1 MARARKKT
9 KRGFAG
15 MTILL
20 ALSLLA
26 TACGGNANN
35 GTGANA
41 NKPANTANDANAA
54 GTNDKG
60 ATNDANATKATNA
73 GTATDDPS
81 ALPEVKLTWYF
92 PGNWPQPDQE
102 KVFAE
107 VNKVIKAKIN
117 ATVDFKALPFGDY
130 DQKMQV
136 VIASGEPYDIAFTA
150 GWINNYTQNVAKGA
164 FLPLDDLL
172 AKYAP
177 KSYASMPASF
187 WDATKIKGQIYGF
200 VNQQISA
207 RTPAIDIAKSLAD
220 KYNFDVNS
228 VGGKITYNTL
238 DLLEPFIKAVKA
250 DHPEKYPTIGIDPDF
265 FNMEA
270 IVGINVPGVV
280 RFEDDTLT
288 VVNQFESDEFKTF
301 TATLRDWNAKGYMNS
316 KERISKKTD
325 DWVDAKA
332 GKWILSIS
340 GAFKPGGAN
349 LATSLGGEPYVEAPA
364 GTAHLTTGGITA
376 TMQAIN
382 RNSKNPERA
391 MMLLELLNTD
401 KDLYNL
407 LNFGIKDD
415 HYKIDADGFMVPGDN
430 QQGYN
435 PSVPWMF
442 ASNFLA
448 NVEKGMPADVWE
460 QTKKVNEDALP
471 SKLLGFTFDAEPVKG
486 EIAKAT
492 AVFDEYSRAIQL
504 GVSSAD
510 KYNTFVAKMKTAGAD
525 KIIAEMQKQIDAWKA
540 SK

>member
-1 MARARKKT
+1 MQRAVRKSKL
-9 KRGFAG
+9 GLVC
-15 MTILL
+15 TILL
-20 ALSLLA
+20 LILSMLA
-26 TACGGNANN
+26 AACGNSGNNDSTSNNKAANN
-35 GTGANA
+35 GAAQND
-41 NKPANTANDANAA
+41 TATSDNSSGNAA
-54 GTNDKG
+54 T
-60 ATNDANATKATNA
+60 
-73 GTATDDPS
+73 TDD
-81 ALPEVKLTWYF
+81 LPEVKLTWYF
-92 PGNWPQPDQE
+92 PGNFPQPDQE

-107 VNKVIKAKIN
+107 VNKVIKEKIN

-177 KSYASMPASF
+177 KTYASMPASF

-200 VNQQISA
+200 INQQISA
-207 RTPAIDIAKSLAD
+207 RTPAVSVPVALVE
-220 KYNFDVNS
+220 KYGLDMNS
-228 VGGKITYNTL
+228 ISGKINQDTL
-238 DLLEPFIKAVKA
+238 NLLEPFIQAVKK
-250 DHPEKYPTIGIDPDF
+250 DYPQKYPSIGIDPDF
-265 FNMEA
+265 FDMEA
-270 IVGINVPGVV
+270 IVGINVPGAVE
-280 RFEDDTLT
+280 FSDDSLT
-288 VVNQFESDEFKTF
+288 VINQFESDKFKKF
-301 TATLRDWNAKGYMNS
+301 VATMREWNEKGYLNS
-316 KERISKKTD
+316 KERISRKSD
-325 DWVDAKA
+325 DWAEGKA
-332 GKWILSIS
+332 GKFALAIG

-349 LATSLGGEPYVEAPA
+349 LASTLGGEPYVEVPA

-407 LNFGIKDD
+407 LNFGIKDE
-415 HYKIDADGFMVPGDN
+415 HYKLDADGLMIDGDN
-430 QQGYN
+430 KQGYN

-460 QTKKVNEDALP
+460 QTKKVNAEALP

-492 AVFDEYSRAIQL
+492 AVWDEYYRAFNL
-504 GVSSAD
+504 GVSSEE
-510 KYNTFVAKMKTAGAD
+510 KYNEFLSKMKSAGAD
-525 KIIAEMQKQIDAWKA
+525 AIIAEMQKQIDAWKA